1 MSQNQ
6 LMPPAQWPVIMMLIH
21 QTLKQLDSKLHTP
34 ITLWKVSPQKRAGFS
49 DPDSAWSSEIKP
61 SWLSTEYTFI
71 WKVLS
76 GIRKQSKGWDFFVSV
91 IKAHSYPFSTKAVR
105 GPVRSGCLTS
115 NQFFLWFHSK
125 RTGSWPQWHQL
136 FAGPVPTSAYIRGWG
151 RDYRLLFGVNKNQRI
166 VVRSNCDEQHKC
178 VRPVVFGWHSV
189 TLVRRWYGPPLLLK
203 S

>member
-1 MSQNQ
+1 MACNHDAY
-6 LMPPAQWPVIMMLIH
+6 PPDFEAAWLKIAH
-21 QTLKQLDSKLHTP
+21 TYYTLKSFSAEKGWFLWPRFSLVFGNQTQLILHRIHFYLKYLNIP
-34 ITLWKVSPQKRAGFS
+34 A
-49 DPDSAWSSEIKP
+49 
-61 SWLSTEYTFI
+61 
-71 WKVLS
+71 LS
-76 GIRKQSKGWDFFVSV
+76 GIRKQSKGWGFFVSV

-166 VVRSNCDEQHKC
+166 VIHSNCDEQHKC
-178 VRPVVFGWHSV
+178 VGPVVFGWHSV